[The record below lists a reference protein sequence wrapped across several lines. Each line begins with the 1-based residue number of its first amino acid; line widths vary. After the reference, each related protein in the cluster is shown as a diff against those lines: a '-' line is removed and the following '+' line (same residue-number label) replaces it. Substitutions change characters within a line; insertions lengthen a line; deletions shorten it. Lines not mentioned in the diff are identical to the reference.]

1 MMYGDYTMNL
11 QQLDKI
17 SIKNLEVFAHHGV
30 FPEENKLGQKF
41 LVSAVL
47 YTDTRRA
54 GMEDDLTQSIHYGIV
69 SQQIT
74 EFLQNHTYQLIET
87 AAEQLVQE
95 LLLHTEHLQAVTLEL
110 KKPWAPVGLPLETVS
125 VTITRGWHTAFL
137 GLGSNMGDKQVY
149 LDNAVKAL
157 AETPG
162 CRLIRV
168 SDYLCTKP
176 YGGVEQDD
184 FLNAC
189 LSLRTLFTPQEL
201 LARLHEIEQDAKRE
215 RLIRWGPRTL
225 DLDIL
230 LYDDLI
236 MDTEELIIP
245 HVEMHLREFVLKP
258 LAQIAPWKRH
268 PILGLTVSQLLA
280 QVSSQD
286 SDAGNC

>member
-1 MMYGDYTMNL
+1 MKLDL
-11 QQLDKI
+11 FDKI

-54 GMEDDLTQSIHYGIV
+54 GLTDDLTQSIHYGIV
-69 SQQIT
+69 SSQIT

-87 AAEQLVQE
+87 AAEQLAQE
-95 LLLHTEHLQAVTLEL
+95 LLLSTKHLQAVTIEL

-137 GLGSNMGDKQVY
+137 GLGSNMGDKQAY
-149 LDNAVKAL
+149 LDNAVKAISQ
-157 AETPG
+157 TPG
-162 CRLIRV
+162 CELIRV

-189 LSLRTLFTPQEL
+189 LSLRTLLSPHEL
-201 LARLHEIEQDAKRE
+201 LDRLHEIEQDAGRK
-215 RLIRWGPRTL
+215 RLIHWGPRTL
-225 DLDIL
+225 DLDLL
-230 LYDDLI
+230 LYDDLV
-236 MDTEELIIP
+236 MDTEDLIIP
-245 HVEMHLREFVLKP
+245 HVEMHLREFVLRP

-268 PILGLTVSQLLA
+268 PVLGQTVSQLLA
-280 QVSSQD
+280 LVCSAE
-286 SDAGNC
+286 AGHD